1 MRKLQHAD
9 ATLACELT
17 QREHQITTLLSA
29 GLSNKEIARRLH
41 LTEGTVKPH
50 VHKILQ
56 KARVK
61 NRTALAARFQAIRQ
75 AKRASG
81 IAVDAWKMA
90 AECARAIEA
99 SNELTRRALLAS
111 LQELWLE
118 LGNKE
123 VLLGEQ
129 QVLKE
134 TQVLCT
140 LHEQFLGVKSHSE
153 CTEMAPGRPAH
164 CVPRCRLKPLRRA

>member
-1 MRKLQHAD
+1 M
-9 ATLACELT
+9 E
-17 QREHQITTLLSA
+17 
-29 GLSNKEIARRLH
+29 
-41 LTEGTVKPH
+41 V
-50 VHKILQ
+50 
-56 KARVK
+56 
-61 NRTALAARFQAIRQ
+61 
-75 AKRASG
+75 
-81 IAVDAWKMA
+81 
-90 AECARAIEA
+90 

-140 LHEQFLGVKSHSE
+140 LHEQFLGV
-153 CTEMAPGRPAH
+153 
-164 CVPRCRLKPLRRA
+164 